1 LKKLGPKGPEA
12 PPASSDG
19 GKKLVLYVE
28 DEAENREVTE
38 LRLRDRFELLWASN
52 DREACAVI
60 AKHHERLYAILMDI
74 QLKGSQLDGVQLTKL
89 LRGEALAAV
98 PPHAQGMPVVDVPII
113 FVTAYGASYSE
124 EQLIAVGGTHVV
136 TKPVDFVDLT
146 LALAN
151 AHARSVLRKLDPPRV
166 DRFALKDPLTGLF
179 NDKHFQ
185 TALVTEISLSQRRAL
200 GLLLIDI
207 DSLAKYNER
216 CGQSQGDR
224 LLRQVSALL
233 TDKAEGA
240 MVKVRARVTDTV
252 YRYGG
257 GFAIIMPGAEAAA
270 VRARAE
276 SIRAAIEEFP
286 FAGREGQ
293 PGGAVT
299 VSIGAAVLTQTST
312 GKDALIEAASQA
324 LAQAKRTG
332 RNHVEMAR

>member
-1 LKKLGPKGPEA
+1 LKKLEPKGPEA

-28 DEAENREVTE
+28 DEVENREVTE
-38 LRLRDRFELLWASN
+38 LRLRDRFELLWATN
-52 DREACAVI
+52 DREACAMI

-74 QLKGSQLDGVQLTKL
+74 QLKGSQLDGIQLTKL

-113 FVTAYGASYSE
+113 FVTAYGARYSE

-136 TKPVDFVDLT
+136 SKPVDFVDLT

-166 DRFALKDPLTGLF
+166 DRFALKDPLTGLY
-179 NDKHFQ
+179 NDKYFQ
-185 TALVTEISLSQRRAL
+185 TALVTEISLSQKRAL

-207 DSLAKYNER
+207 DSFAKYNER

-240 MVKVRARVTDTV
+240 KVKVRLTDV
-252 YRYGG
+252 VCRYGG

-276 SIRAAIEEFP
+276 SVRAAIEEFP

-299 VSIGAAVLTQTST
+299 VSVGGASLTQTST
-312 GKDALIEAASQA
+312 GKEALIEAAMQA
-324 LAQAKRTG
+324 LATAKRTG
-332 RNHVEMAR
+332 RNHVEIAR